1 MSYCHKQYIFAGW
14 PDGPDWSLLVNLL
27 SSQNATK
34 NTFSD
39 YSLIDL
45 ILNAINVNQIFDL
58 QQILKQKNT
67 TCFCPC
73 FANNFIT

>member
-34 NTFSD
+34 NTFPD

-58 QQILKQKNT
+58 QQ
-67 TCFCPC
+67 F
-73 FANNFIT
+73 